1 MWWCGIMPR
10 QMGYIHCN
18 YWLHWELSKIY
29 EQLNSFS
36 WNNKPSLVCTQL
48 PLGLPKIVIQLD
60 SGVVSFIWFCCNVV
74 IKKILGHI
82 SVARTPL
89 PVFKEFTR
97 VCPNRNDCGIPP
109 NLSEPWRSCG
119 TKQWTATKYHPP
131 PHTLLFLLSVWARWK
146 LAMEKAL
153 TQQNP
158 DRVGGKMSLPFC
170 WLMLNLSK
178 GACIRVI
185 TLTIHA

>member
-1 MWWCGIMPR
+1 MWWCCVMPR
-10 QMGYIHCN
+10 QMGYIHRN
-18 YWLHWELSKIY
+18 YWPHWELSKIY

-60 SGVVSFIWFCCNVV
+60 SGVVSFIWFCCNAV

-82 SVARTPL
+82 SIARTL
-89 PVFKEFTR
+89 VPVFKEFTR

-109 NLSEPWRSCG
+109 NLSEPQRSCG

-131 PHTLLFLLSVWARWK
+131 PLCFFSSLCELAGNSPWKRHLPSRILTEWEGKCLSSFV
-146 LAMEKAL
+146 
-153 TQQNP
+153 
-158 DRVGGKMSLPFC
+158 D
-170 WLMLNLSK
+170 
-178 GACIRVI
+178 
-185 TLTIHA
+185 

>member
-1 MWWCGIMPR
+1 MWWCCVMPR
-10 QMGYIHCN
+10 QMGYIHRN

-60 SGVVSFIWFCCNVV
+60 SGVVSFIWFCCNAV

-82 SVARTPL
+82 SIARTL
-89 PVFKEFTR
+89 VPVFKEFTR

-109 NLSEPWRSCG
+109 NLSEPQRSCG

-131 PHTLLFLLSVWARWK
+131 HFAFSPLCVSSLETRHGKGTYPAESWQSGRENVSPLLLINV
-146 LAMEKAL
+146 E
-153 TQQNP
+153 
-158 DRVGGKMSLPFC
+158 SL
-170 WLMLNLSK
+170 
-178 GACIRVI
+178 
-185 TLTIHA
+185 